1 MYNSLTKATHEQ
13 KLQSSLLPEE
23 NKSKILFRD
32 TLSYYINLTKKK
44 RIKIFN
50 IAKKKKKYGT
60 IDTVLHFHVFLN
72 VTQIYALL
80 ELLRKLH

>member
-50 IAKKKKKYGT
+50 IAKKKEKIWNDRYCTPLPRILKCDAN
-60 IDTVLHFHVFLN
+60 IHLDT
-72 VTQIYALL
+72 
-80 ELLRKLH
+80 